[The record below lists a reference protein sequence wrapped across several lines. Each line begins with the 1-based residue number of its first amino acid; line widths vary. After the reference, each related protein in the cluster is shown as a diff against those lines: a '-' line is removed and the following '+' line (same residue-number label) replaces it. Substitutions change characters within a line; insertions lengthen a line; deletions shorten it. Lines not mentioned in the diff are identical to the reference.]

1 MINLSKPLKTLAVIS
16 TAISLTGCLS
26 LLPQAADAPSIY
38 RLSQAP
44 MALQVAPNAAVVRI
58 SVPVAPKALGGE
70 DVVVSPDGRRLAYA
84 QGASWA
90 QPIPRLLQSAIT
102 GAFGQNTSLNA
113 IVAPTV
119 ARADYALEIS
129 LHSFEANFDQ
139 GEDQAPLALVRLTAT
154 LTDLN
159 TRAIVGTKRIFCY
172 APRSRAPGRGNCRS
186 ARRGYARG
194 DGHVNAMDC

>member
-1 MINLSKPLKTLAVIS
+1 
-16 TAISLTGCLS
+16 
-26 LLPQAADAPSIY
+26 
-38 RLSQAP
+38 

-90 QPIPRLLQSAIT
+90 QPVPRLLQSAIV
-102 GAFGQNTSLNA
+102 GAFGQKPSVNA

-119 ARADYALEIS
+119 ARADYALEVRVQ
-129 LHSFEANFDQ
+129 SFEASFDR
-139 GEDQAPLALVRLTAT
+139 GEDAAPMALVRLTAT

-159 TRAIVGTKRIFCY
+159 TRSIAATREFSATRRASERRVGSIVEAQDQATQEVMDALTQWTADITSGKR
-172 APRSRAPGRGNCRS
+172 S
-186 ARRGYARG
+186 
-194 DGHVNAMDC
+194 